1 MSKTREEAMNT
12 AAVIDLGELRY
23 SDEREYDVK
32 NPSTL
37 KPLGW
42 KIVLAGPGH
51 SQTIDAVEFE
61 FRKKQEEDEKRQ
73 EEAIAAIKAG
83 KDAPK
88 VRQTIS
94 EMRAENAATIARRLV
109 HVPPVIIAGKR
120 IDMETIADVLADPG
134 FEWLFNQLNAELG
147 NRASFLPSSAQT

>member
-12 AAVIDLGELRY
+12 AAVIDLGDLRY
-23 SDEREYDVK
+23 ADEREYDVK
-32 NPSTL
+32 HPGTL
-37 KPLGW
+37 KPMGW

-51 SQTIDAVEFE
+51 PVMIDALEFE
-61 FRKKQEEDEKRQ
+61 FRKKLDDDEKRQ
-73 EEAIAAIKAG
+73 EEAYAAIKAG

-88 VRQTIS
+88 VRQTIA

-109 HVPPVIIAGKR
+109 RVPAAVINGKR
-120 IDMETIADVLADPG
+120 IDMDTIADVLSDPG

-147 NRASFLPSSAQT
+147 NRASFLPSSALT